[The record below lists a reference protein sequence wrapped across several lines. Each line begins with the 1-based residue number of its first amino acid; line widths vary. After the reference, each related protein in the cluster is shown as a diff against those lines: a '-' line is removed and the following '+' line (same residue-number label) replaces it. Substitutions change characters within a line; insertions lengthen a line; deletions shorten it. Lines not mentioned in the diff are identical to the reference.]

1 MFNIVLSKTHNKRDG
16 NNFEMLNFLV
26 LDGDLH
32 LPIMLETERQA
43 VYRERKK
50 ERKKD
55 VPRSPSYGVFILQ
68 LIRFERVCS
77 NVYDFNIRKSIL
89 TAYLLKQCY
98 RYHKIRK
105 SLSKFRLPQTLR
117 VDC

>member
-1 MFNIVLSKTHNKRDG
+1 MFNIVLSKIHNRRDG

-26 LDGDLH
+26 LDG
-32 LPIMLETERQA
+32 
-43 VYRERKK
+43 
-50 ERKKD
+50 D

-98 RYHKIRK
+98 RYHKIRNSGYHRHSELIVEYTIGFK
-105 SLSKFRLPQTLR
+105 LLLEPVCL
-117 VDC
+117 VI